1 MGEQEGSLNDEARVP
16 QARSAA
22 IATTMMAA
30 QMCPYVVVVV
40 YRCDD
45 DDKHKALM
53 FAPLTDTSPELFIK
67 KELFVFFN
75 ETT

>member
-45 DDKHKALM
+45 DDKHKA
-53 FAPLTDTSPELFIK
+53 
-67 KELFVFFN
+67 
-75 ETT
+75 